1 MAIEWK
7 PIENIKEGEILAEDL
22 YDKSSFNVLLAKG
35 TKITRDKIQI
45 LRSREILWLP
55 IETKEKPSDELEKI
69 KSSID
74 FDQELI
80 KNEEPI
86 AVGIKL
92 SIQEEMYQNFID
104 SFKDISR
111 ELKIGEKIDPI
122 PIQRTVGVLVD
133 EMMTQKEFV
142 VNLFRK
148 HPSGYLYKHGIN
160 TAILSL
166 MIGISLSMS
175 RYHLVPLAQ
184 SAVFHDIGLM
194 LLDDPNYVD
203 IGKMTEREK
212 LLQHT
217 AIGYKLLSTSGTIDN
232 REVLDA
238 ILEHHEKYDG
248 SGIPLGKAKDDINF
262 YAKVIQIAD
271 AYDSLTSTTSEALK
285 MSPYQAIK
293 WILSRAGK
301 DYDPYVVNNFL
312 KVVGMY
318 PTGTRVK
325 LSNGKSGMVL
335 RSSGVGLLVPVVVV
349 EDKIIDLSKDK
360 NIWIEAVIY

>member
-7 PIENIKEGEILAEDL
+7 PLENIKEEEILAEDL
-22 YDKSSFNVLLAKG
+22 YDKASFNILLSKG
-35 TKITRDKIQI
+35 TKITKDKISI
-45 LRSREILWLP
+45 LKSREILWLP
-55 IETKEKPSDELEKI
+55 IEVKDTGELEKV

-80 KNEEPI
+80 KNEDPMVVGLKL
-86 AVGIKL
+86 AVQDVI
-92 SIQEEMYQNFID
+92 YNNFID

-111 ELKIGEKIDPI
+111 NLKLGEKIDPI

-148 HPSGYLYKHGIN
+148 HPSGYIYKHGIN

-166 MIGISLSMS
+166 MIGVTLSMS

-184 SAVFHDIGLM
+184 AGVFHDIGLM
-194 LLDDPNYVD
+194 FLDDPNYVD
-203 IGKMTEREK
+203 IGKSSEREK
-212 LLQHT
+212 LIQHT
-217 AIGYKLLSTSGTIDN
+217 AIAYSVLSSSNVIEN

-248 SGIPLGKAKDDINF
+248 SGIPLGKSKDDINF
-262 YAKVIQIAD
+262 YAKIIQIAD

-325 LSNGKSGMVL
+325 LSNGESGVVL
-335 RSSGVGLLVPVVVV
+335 RSSGIGLLVPVVIVG
-349 EDKIIDLSKDK
+349 DKLIDLSKDK
-360 NIWIEAVIY
+360 SIWIEAVIY